1 MFMNVIRPALL
12 LVLLAPMMAL
22 GGEYALTVDRVMID
36 VGSFQKPGIGYN
48 GASPGPVLRF
58 KEGEEVV
65 IRVTNNL
72 DEMTSIHWHGLVL
85 PFQMDG
91 VPGISYPGIAPGE
104 TFVYRFPIKQSGT
117 YWFHSHSGFQEPDGA
132 YGAIVI
138 EPQGREPYRYD
149 RDYVVQLTDKHPHSG
164 DRIMRNLKMMPD
176 YYNRQQQTVASF
188 WADSERDGLA
198 TTLGDRLMWG
208 QMRMMAADVED
219 VQGFTGLINGK
230 GPEQNWTGLFNP
242 GERVR
247 LRLINSSAMTYFD
260 VRLPGLKMTVVQADG
275 NNVQPVQVDE
285 LRIGVAETYDVI
297 VQPKE
302 DQAYTLFAE
311 SMGRSGYARGTLAPR
326 AGMQGAIPALRPAPL
341 LTMAD
346 MGMDHGSMSGMDHSN
361 MDMSDMQGMDH
372 SKMNMSGTQGMDHSN
387 MDMSDMQGMDHS
399 KMDMSDMAGM
409 DHSTMAMSETSLPA
423 DPFYAAGSGLVPSA
437 YNDGKFLSYAD
448 LRAQKPLYAD
458 REPTREIEMRLTGNM
473 ERYTWSI
480 NGVKE
485 SDAEPVRLQYGERVR
500 FKFVNETMMTHPMH
514 LHGMWSI
521 LDVGADKWNPVKH
534 VISVAP
540 GTTVYMETEVD
551 APGNWAFHC
560 HLAYHAAAGMF
571 RTVIVEGGPAAAAG
585 GAQ

>member
-1 MFMNVIRPALL
+1 MHVMRQVLLLVLLVL

-36 VGSFQKPGIGYN
+36 VGSFQKQGIGYN

-58 KEGEEVV
+58 KEGEDVV
-65 IRVTNNL
+65 IKVTNNL

-91 VPGISYPGIAPGE
+91 VPGISYAGIAPGE

-188 WADSERDGLA
+188 WADSKRNGIAA
-198 TTLGDRLMWG
+198 TLDDRLMWG

-230 GPEQNWTGLFNP
+230 GPEQNWTGVFNP

-297 VQPKE
+297 VQPK
-302 DQAYTLFAE
+302 DDNAYTLFAE

-326 AGMQGAIPALRPAPL
+326 AGMQGPIPALRPAPL

-346 MGMDHGSMSGMDHSN
+346 MGMAHGNMSGMDHSK
-361 MDMSDMQGMDH
+361 MDMSG
-372 SKMNMSGTQGMDHSN
+372 
-387 MDMSDMQGMDHS
+387 MQGMDHS
-399 KMDMSDMAGM
+399 KMDMAGM
-409 DHSTMAMSETSLPA
+409 DHSKMAMGEAALPA
-423 DPFYAAGSGLVPSA
+423 DPFYAAGSGLIPSA

-458 REPTREIEMRLTGNM
+458 REPTREIELRLTGNM
-473 ERYTWSI
+473 ERYIWSI

-485 SDAEPVRLQYGERVR
+485 SDAEPIRLQYGERVR

-551 APGNWAFHC
+551 APGKWAFHC
-560 HLAYHAAAGMF
+560 HLSYHAAAGMF
-571 RTVIVEGGPAAAAG
+571 RTVIVEGGPTTAAG